1 MNISKQAIEAGAA
14 AAFECDSVYLWHGQY
29 ESTREL
35 HRNKFAAGL
44 TAALEH
50 IIPEKC
56 EPRDELWFAFMKG
69 VDEHRGYHECLN
81 YALAFLR
88 GEGKQAAQTQ
98 EKSVNKALRDAMEQ
112 TMARGRDDEG
122 VCLATRDANKELTEK
137 RDALQ
142 ATVDAKWSYRLTTPP
157 PPDPPGI
164 SYPNLSETYKLEVI
178 DTGHSDRILL
188 LESKELGERI
198 KQLEA
203 TVEKCRAL
211 YELAWAECLAWR
223 KYDIES
229 CEYACDPPT
238 KEPEAHDAAREAAE
252 RAKGGGEPS

>member
-1 MNISKQAIEAGAA
+1 MSDYSKCPDCKKNHRSGGRLCESCYESRIKDLTRKRDALQAELKAA
-14 AAFECDSVYLWHGQY
+14 SERSETLRKERDDFREKWQY
-29 ESTREL
+29 E
-35 HRNKFAAGL
+35 N
-44 TAALEH
+44 
-50 IIPEKC
+50 
-56 EPRDELWFAFMKG
+56 
-69 VDEHRGYHECLN
+69 
-81 YALAFLR
+81 
-88 GEGKQAAQTQ
+88 
-98 EKSVNKALRDAMEQ
+98 
-112 TMARGRDDEG
+112 ARRRDDEG
-122 VCLATRDANKELTEK
+122 VWLATRDANKELTEK

-142 ATVDAKWSYRLTTPP
+142 ATVAAKWSYRLTTPP